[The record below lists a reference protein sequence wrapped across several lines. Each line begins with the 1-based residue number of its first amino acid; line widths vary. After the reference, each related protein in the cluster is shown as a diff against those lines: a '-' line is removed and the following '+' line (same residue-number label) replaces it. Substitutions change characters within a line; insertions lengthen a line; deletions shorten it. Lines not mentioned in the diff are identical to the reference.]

1 MRASSNSVLPGA
13 LMDKLTVVAARN
25 LSSSCFV
32 SPAVGYHL
40 ANKKNPPL
48 IQLLEEEAGRT
59 VE

>member
-1 MRASSNSVLPGA
+1 MRASSNSVLLGA

-32 SPAVGYHL
+32 SLAIGYHL
-40 ANKKNPPL
+40 ANKKVPL
-48 IQLLEEEAGRT
+48 IQLLEEEARRT